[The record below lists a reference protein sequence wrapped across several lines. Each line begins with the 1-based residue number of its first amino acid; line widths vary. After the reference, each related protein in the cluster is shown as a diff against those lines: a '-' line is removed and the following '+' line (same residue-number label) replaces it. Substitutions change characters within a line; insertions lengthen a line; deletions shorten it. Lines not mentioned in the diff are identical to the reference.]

1 MQCQF
6 SYTPKVPVIAFC
18 ARVARFWWSRN
29 GKDRG
34 IHWKSRNILTM
45 SKKQGGIGFKEFFDM
60 NLAFLAKQAWRTLM
74 NSEVLWVRF
83 LKSIYYPNDDFLRV
97 KKKRSASWIWNSI
110 MKGRD
115 VLIKGGKWVVRNGQ
129 HI

>member
-1 MQCQF
+1 
-6 SYTPKVPVIAFC
+6 
-18 ARVARFWWSRN
+18 
-29 GKDRG
+29 
-34 IHWKSRNILTM
+34 M

-115 VLIKGGKWVVRNGQ
+115 VLIKGGKWAVRNGQ